1 MLRLRT
7 MHRYLT
13 GVAKPEVKR
22 KVEKRERD
30 TLYDQQKRQRGYLK
44 VWERDHT
51 WLSYDD
57 DNDLM
62 FCKVCRTHN
71 VTGVRGKNAF
81 LTGTDNFR
89 PDSLRAHSTSEAHTR
104 AVFRQTAFEARPG
117 TAPAHRA
124 IQALNTATM
133 DRLTHLFR

>member
-1 MLRLRT
+1 

-81 LTGTDNFR
+81 LIGTDNFR
-89 PDSLRAHSTSEAHTR
+89 PDSLRAHTDT
-104 AVFRQTAFEARPG
+104 VQARRTHELSSGKLRSKPV
-117 TAPAHRA
+117 PA
-124 IQALNTATM
+124 L
-133 DRLTHLFR
+133 HLPTEPSKR